1 MIKLSLKIPKILL
14 GISNIIKDYIMVE
27 TFKRSCPLTILQ
39 AKRLE
44 EVKEMLN
51 SAVTDE
57 QFQIIISSIEDYIE
71 KHPEEFQEK

>member
-1 MIKLSLKIPKILL
+1 M
-14 GISNIIKDYIMVE
+14 MVE
-27 TFKRSCPLTILQ
+27 TFQRSCPLTILQ

>member
-1 MIKLSLKIPKILL
+1 M
-14 GISNIIKDYIMVE
+14 MVE

>member
-1 MIKLSLKIPKILL
+1 M
-14 GISNIIKDYIMVE
+14 MVE

-71 KHPEEFQEK
+71 KYPEEFQEK

>member
-1 MIKLSLKIPKILL
+1 
-14 GISNIIKDYIMVE
+14 MVE

-44 EVKEMLN
+44 EVKEMLH

-57 QFQIIISSIEDYIE
+57 QFQRIISSIEDYIE
-71 KHPEEFQEK
+71 KYPEEFQEK